1 MLNPSGVEK
10 SRPIMPMSTS
20 AELGSVPAREGGR
33 VSMLTRGS
41 SWLNNGEE
49 EEEAGGEGLERRSM
63 RGSGA
68 GVFSMRSESGVVDTV
83 VERMVGNEVERMAV
97 GCLL

>member
-1 MLNPSGVEK
+1 MLFRS
-10 SRPIMPMSTS
+10 MPMSTS

-41 SWLNNGEE
+41 SGAGSGGGEV
-49 EEEAGGEGLERRSM
+49 GGEGLERRSM

-68 GVFSMRSESGVVDTV
+68 GVFSMRSERGVLDMLIERMMGGER
-83 VERMVGNEVERMAV
+83 ERMVV

>member
-1 MLNPSGVEK
+1 MLNPSSVEK
-10 SRPIMPMSTS
+10 SRPIMPISTS

-33 VSMLTRGS
+33 VSMLIRGS
-41 SWLNNGEE
+41 SWVVNGGG
-49 EEEAGGEGLERRSM
+49 EAGGEGLERRSM

-68 GVFSMRSESGVVDTV
+68 GVFSMRSESGVVDMV
-83 VERMVGNEVERMAV
+83 IKRMVGGEVERIAV

>member
-1 MLNPSGVEK
+1 
-10 SRPIMPMSTS
+10 MPMSTS

-41 SWLNNGEE
+41 SWVANGE

-68 GVFSMRSESGVVDTV
+68 GVFSMRSESGVVDMLM
-83 VERMVGNEVERMAV
+83 ERMVGDEVERIAV

>member
-1 MLNPSGVEK
+1 
-10 SRPIMPMSTS
+10 MSTS

-41 SWLNNGEE
+41 SSTVGGDGVV
-49 EEEAGGEGLERRSM
+49 GGEGLDKHYA
-63 RGSGA
+63 RGRGLGA
-68 GVFSMRSESGVVDTV
+68 FSMRSERGVVDMLM
-83 VERMVGNEVERMAV
+83 ERMVVGDGMERMAF